1 MFRLDWYQPQAS
13 GPVRLIVSG
22 ELSPAAHEAMV
33 AALERARQEA
43 VSVELD
49 LHDVT
54 RVDRSVVCGLAQL
67 CAQGV
72 SFGRCPAYLERW
84 FREERAAS
92 DPDDPGE
99 GSAARPTGG

>member
-1 MFRLDWYQPQAS
+1 MFRLDWYQPQPC

-22 ELSPAAHEAMV
+22 ELTPAAHEAMV
-33 AALERARQEA
+33 AALERARREA

-67 CAQGV
+67 YAKGV
-72 SFGRCPAYLERW
+72 SFGRCPAYLARW
-84 FREERAAS
+84 FREERE
-92 DPDDPGE
+92 DPDAREPGKD
-99 GSAARPTGG
+99 